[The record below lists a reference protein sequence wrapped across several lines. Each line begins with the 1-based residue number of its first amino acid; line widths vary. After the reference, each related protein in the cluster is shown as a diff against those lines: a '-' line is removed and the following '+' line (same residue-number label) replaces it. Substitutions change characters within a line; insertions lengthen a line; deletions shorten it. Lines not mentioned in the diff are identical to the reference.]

1 MSLIQGAQITF
12 SWGPEELGIEET
24 VGVFSVQRGLVF
36 SAPGGRSMSANTHL
50 DGSVVGLSLFSCGS
64 QESVGKARDQCMD
77 SGRECQLVN
86 AGMEGWV
93 SAGLWHLL
101 QTSAS
106 AHLILR
112 AFLQGPTK
120 QHDEIIRFIFPQES
134 AGSKLLQGL

>member
-12 SWGPEELGIEET
+12 SWSPEELGIEET
-24 VGVFSVQRGLVF
+24 VGVLSEGSSSQLLGGGACRPILTSMEVLLDCLS
-36 SAPGGRSMSANTHL
+36 SAVGPRRVLGR
-50 DGSVVGLSLFSCGS
+50 
-64 QESVGKARDQCMD
+64 ARDQCMD